1 MRALASQ
8 LKYAFYILTHP
19 FDGFYDL
26 KHEQRGSLKV
36 ALLLYA
42 LTALTALLRQQFSEY
57 LFNPQ
62 ADDGQNILTVVVL
75 AVGPYLLWCVSNWC
89 LTSLMDGEGGM
100 KDMII
105 ATGYALLPLIF
116 VNLLY
121 IGFSWALVEEEGHYI
136 LLLDGI
142 GTLWTLLW
150 VFFGMM
156 VTQQYAFGKSVATA
170 VLSIVGM
177 GLILFVL
184 LLLFYLAQ
192 QVYTFVFDLF
202 TEIEFR
208 VTA

>member
-1 MRALASQ
+1 MASQ

-26 KHEQRGSLKV
+26 KHEKRGSLKA

-57 LFNPQ
+57 LFNPY
-62 ADDGQNILTVVVL
+62 ADKGQNVLAVIVL

-89 LTSLMDGEGGM
+89 LTSLMDGEGSM

-116 VNLLY
+116 ANLLY
-121 IGFSWALVEEEGHYI
+121 IGFSWVLVEEEGYYI
-136 LLLDGI
+136 LLLDGL
-142 GTLWTLLW
+142 GTLWTILW

-156 VTQQYAFGKSVATA
+156 VTQQYAFGKSLATA
-170 VLSIVGM
+170 ILSIVGM

-192 QVYTFVFDLF
+192 QVYSFAFDLF

>member
-1 MRALASQ
+1 MASQ

-26 KHEQRGSLKV
+26 KHEKRGSLKA

-57 LFNPQ
+57 LFNPY
-62 ADDGQNILTVVVL
+62 ADKGQNVL
-75 AVGPYLLWCVSNWC
+75 AVIVLAIGPYLLWCVSNWC

-116 VNLLY
+116 ANLLY
-121 IGFSWALVEEEGHYI
+121 IGFSWVLVEEEGYYI
-136 LLLDGI
+136 LLLDGL
-142 GTLWTLLW
+142 GTLWTILW

-156 VTQQYAFGKSVATA
+156 VTQQYAFGKSLATA
-170 VLSIVGM
+170 ILSIVGM

-192 QVYTFVFDLF
+192 QVYSFAFDLF

>member
-1 MRALASQ
+1 MASQ

-26 KHEQRGSLKV
+26 KHEKRGSLKV